1 MEILKS
7 AYLVAFRS
15 ARIYF
20 NAQYP
25 DLKADISNSTTIEFN
40 FAKPEFNQG
49 DQHFAMPPLESMF
62 AQLGLSDWLLIF
74 IAGILAAAFILIII
88 LVRRKEIH
96 SHVFFE
102 TLDNHKE
109 HAERLV
115 RDEFSR
121 NRQESAG
128 SARQAREEIGRIL
141 KFTSDSQ
148 LKQMR
153 EVAGMHKDQLDS
165 FSKQLLEM
173 TKLNE
178 EKLEAMRTAVYT
190 QLRTLQEDNSR
201 KLEQMRAVV
210 DEKLQS
216 TLEKRLHESFKQVS
230 ERLEQVYKGLGEM
243 RSLATGVGDLKKV
256 LTNVKTRGTW
266 GEIRLSH
273 ILEQILTPEQYAVNV
288 ATKKSSSERVEFA
301 IKLPGQGSHPEKVVW
316 LPIDSKFPQEDYQ
329 RLLDAQEAADKTL
342 AEKSVKNL
350 EARVKAEA
358 KAIREKY
365 IDPPHTTDFGIMFL
379 PVEGLYA
386 EVLRRPGLCDSLQRE
401 HRIVVTG
408 PTTLAAL
415 LNSLQMGFRTLA
427 IEKRS
432 SEVWELLGAVKTQF
446 GKFGEVLAKTKKKLQ
461 EASHTIDQAEVRTRV
476 ITRKLSKVQELP
488 DTGSAKLL
496 EPVAIDD
503 DEAVDDD
510 S

>member
-1 MEILKS
+1 M
-7 AYLVAFRS
+7 
-15 ARIYF
+15 
-20 NAQYP
+20 
-25 DLKADISNSTTIEFN
+25 
-40 FAKPEFNQG
+40 
-49 DQHFAMPPLESMF
+49 
-62 AQLGLSDWLLIF
+62 
-74 IAGILAAAFILIII
+74 
-88 LVRRKEIH
+88 
-96 SHVFFE
+96 
-102 TLDNHKE
+102 
-109 HAERLV
+109 V
-115 RDEFSR
+115 RDEFGR

-128 SARQAREEIGRIL
+128 SARLAREEIGSTL
-141 KFTSDSQ
+141 KFSSDSQ
-148 LKQMR
+148 LKQLR
-153 EVAGMHKDQLDS
+153 QIAGMQKDQLDS

-178 EKLEAMRTAVYT
+178 EKLETMRNTVET
-190 QLRTLQEDNSR
+190 QLRTLQEDNNR
-201 KLEQMRAVV
+201 RLEQMRAVV

-216 TLEKRLHESFKQVS
+216 TLEKRLADSFRQVS

-273 ILEQILTPEQYAVNV
+273 ILEQILTPDQYEVNV
-288 ATKKSSSERVEFA
+288 ATKKASSERVEFA
-301 IKLPGQGSHPEKVVW
+301 IKLPGQGSHREKTVW

-329 RLLDAQEAADKTL
+329 RLLDAQEAADKVQ

-350 EARVKAEA
+350 ETRVKAEA

-365 IDPPHTTDFGIMFL
+365 IDPPNTTDFGIMFL

-386 EVLRRPGLCDSLQRE
+386 EVLRRPGLCDSLQRDY
-401 HRIVVTG
+401 RIVVTG

-446 GKFGEVLAKTKKKLQ
+446 SKFGEVLAKTKKKLQ
-461 EASHTIDQAEVRTRV
+461 EASNTIDQAEVRTRV
-476 ITRKLSKVQELP
+476 ISRKLSKVQELP
-488 DTGSAKLL
+488 QADSTKLM
-496 EPVAIDD
+496 EPEATDD
-503 DEAVDDD
+503 DDLIEDG

>member
-1 MEILKS
+1 M
-7 AYLVAFRS
+7 R
-15 ARIYF
+15 
-20 NAQYP
+20 
-25 DLKADISNSTTIEFN
+25 KAIE
-40 FAKPEFNQG
+40 
-49 DQHFAMPPLESMF
+49 
-62 AQLGLSDWLLIF
+62 
-74 IAGILAAAFILIII
+74 
-88 LVRRKEIH
+88 
-96 SHVFFE
+96 
-102 TLDNHKE
+102 
-109 HAERLV
+109 
-115 RDEFSR
+115 
-121 NRQESAG
+121 
-128 SARQAREEIGRIL
+128 
-141 KFTSDSQ
+141 
-148 LKQMR
+148 
-153 EVAGMHKDQLDS
+153 
-165 FSKQLLEM
+165 
-173 TKLNE
+173 
-178 EKLEAMRTAVYT
+178 T

-216 TLEKRLHESFKQVS
+216 TLERRLGESFKQVS

-273 ILEQILTPEQYAVNV
+273 ILEQILTPDQYAVNV

-301 IKLPGQGSHPEKVVW
+301 IKLPGSDSHPEKVVW

-329 RLLDAQEAADKTL
+329 RLLDAQEAADKIL
-342 AEKSVKNL
+342 AEKSIKNL
-350 EARVKAEA
+350 ETRVKAEA
-358 KAIREKY
+358 RAIREKY
-365 IDPPHTTDFGIMFL
+365 IDPPQTTDFGIMFL

-386 EVLRRPGLCDSLQRE
+386 EVLRCPGLCDSLQRE
-401 HRIVVTG
+401 YRIVVTG

-461 EASHTIDQAEVRTRV
+461 EASNTIDQAAVRTRV
-476 ITRKLSKVQELP
+476 ITRKLNKVEELP
-488 DTGSAKLL
+488 NADSAKLM
-496 EPVAIDD
+496 EPVTIDD
-503 DEAVDDD
+503 DETVDGD